1 MLRVLKFACTRK
13 KGLQSYVCFSV
24 LDYVLLSI
32 LLSDPINQVTA
43 TKMPTLDDIVA
54 SSKDKSKQHLQE
66 ALLEL
71 LKGNPDIL
79 DSVTK
84 STTRIHSD
92 VVSVFFN
99 RMHSSSR
106 RFIFQGNCK
115 IILDIIY
122 FQRDIIHTCIFALLN
137 PVHLG

>member
-1 MLRVLKFACTRK
+1 
-13 KGLQSYVCFSV
+13 
-24 LDYVLLSI
+24 
-32 LLSDPINQVTA
+32 
-43 TKMPTLDDIVA
+43 MPTLDDIVA

-71 LKGNPDIL
+71 LKGNPDIF

-84 STTRIHSD
+84 SSTRIHSD

-122 FQRDIIHTCIFALLN
+122 FQRDIIHTCTFALLN